1 MDAPIQFS
9 LVGLF
14 QWIFGIL
21 VATVIFFL
29 YRTFQQN
36 AEDKKTLMDRTNKMT
51 RLLNSLLT
59 VHNSNHP
66 DTTVKDVFNRDG
78 GDD

>member
-51 RLLNSLLT
+51 RLINSLLI
-59 VHNSNHP
+59 VHNANHP
-66 DTTVKDVFNRDG
+66 STEVKDIFKDG